1 MQPPRRVMIIYNPAA
16 GPREMTREIQAVA
29 RRWEGRGWS
38 VIIRITE
45 RPGMATELAHEAAL
59 EGFDWVVAAGG
70 DGTVNEV
77 ANGLVGLPS
86 ALGVLPVG
94 TGNVWAR
101 QLGLPTYPLVHP
113 LRVQVAAQLLEAAR
127 IHLIDVGR
135 ANGRYFLL
143 WAGIGLDAQVAQ
155 QMEPRDRGTKRL
167 GALAYLIAAALIAR
181 DFPAMRAT
189 VFIDG
194 RRRIRGRTLV
204 VLVANAQL
212 YGGLVR
218 IAPQAL
224 LDDGYLN
231 ICVFRG
237 MGLPW
242 ALRHFINVF
251 GGRHLQ
257 DPAVKFFT
265 GRQILVETRPVVPV
279 QVDGEPIGHTPM
291 VFEVV
296 PRSLRILVPPTAP
309 ASLFRDLAGTSDVP
323 ASAR

>member
-1 MQPPRRVMIIYNPAA
+1 MDRSRRVMIIYNPTA
-16 GPREMTREIQAVA
+16 GPREMLGEVQAVA
-29 RRWEGRGWS
+29 RKWQEERGWS
-38 VIIRITE
+38 VLLRITE
-45 RPGMATELAHEAAL
+45 RPGMATDLAHEAAL
-59 EGFDWVVAAGG
+59 EGFEWVIAAGG

-77 ANGLVGLPS
+77 ANGLVGMPA

-101 QLGLPTYPLVHP
+101 QLGLPVYPLVHP
-113 LRVQVAAQLLEAAR
+113 LRIQVAAHLLEAAR
-127 IHLIDVGR
+127 EHTIDVGR

-155 QMEPRDRGTKRL
+155 HMEPRTRNTKRL
-167 GALAYLIAAALIAR
+167 GALAYLIAAAMIAR

-189 VFIDG
+189 VIVDG
-194 RRRIRGRTLV
+194 RRRVKGRTLV

-218 IAPQAL
+218 IAPQAM

-242 ALRHFINVF
+242 AVRHFFNVF

-257 DPAVKFFT
+257 DPAVKFFV
-265 GRQILVETRPVVPV
+265 GRRVVVETRPVVPV
-279 QVDGEPIGHTPM
+279 QVDGEPIGYTPM
-291 VFEVV
+291 AFEVV

-309 ASLFRDLAGTSDVP
+309 ASLFQES
-323 ASAR
+323 

>member
-1 MQPPRRVMIIYNPAA
+1 MGRSKQVMIIYNPAA
-16 GPREMTREIQAVA
+16 GPRDMLREIQAVA
-29 RRWEGRGWS
+29 HRWEERGWS
-38 VIIRITE
+38 VLMRVTE
-45 RPGMATELAHEAAL
+45 GPGMATDFAHEAAL
-59 EGFDWVVAAGG
+59 EGFDWVIAAGG

-77 ANGLVGLPS
+77 ANGLVGMP
-86 ALGVLPVG
+86 AVLGVLPVG

-101 QLGLPTYPLVHP
+101 QLGLPVYPLVHP
-113 LRVQVAAQLLEAAR
+113 LRIQIAAHLLEAAR
-127 IHLIDVGR
+127 EHVIDVGR

-143 WAGIGLDAQVAQ
+143 WAGIGLDAEVAQ
-155 QMEPRDRGTKRL
+155 HLEPRTRNAKRL
-167 GALAYLIAAALIAR
+167 GAIAYLIAAAMIAK

-189 VFIDG
+189 VIVDG
-194 RRRIRGRTLV
+194 RRRVKGRTLV

-218 IAPQAL
+218 IAPQAV

-242 ALRHFINVF
+242 AIRHFFNVF

-257 DPAVKFFT
+257 DPAVKFFV
-265 GRQILVETRPVVPV
+265 GRRVVVETRPIVPV
-279 QVDGEPIGHTPM
+279 QVDGEPIGYTPM

-309 ASLFRDLAGTSDVP
+309 LDLFQGFMG
-323 ASAR
+323 

>member
-1 MQPPRRVMIIYNPAA
+1 MARSRHVMIIYNPAA
-16 GPREMTREIQAVA
+16 GPREMLREVQAVA
-29 RRWEGRGWS
+29 RKWQEERGWS
-38 VIIRITE
+38 VLLRITE
-45 RPGMATELAHEAAL
+45 RPGMATDLAYEAAL
-59 EGFDWVVAAGG
+59 EGFEWVIAAGG

-77 ANGLVGLPS
+77 ANGLVGMPA

-101 QLGLPTYPLVHP
+101 QLGLPVYPLVHP
-113 LRVQVAAQLLEAAR
+113 LRIQVAAHLLEAAR
-127 IHLIDVGR
+127 EHTIDVGR

-155 QMEPRDRGTKRL
+155 QMEPRTRNTKRL
-167 GALAYLIAAALIAR
+167 GALAYLIAAAMIAR

-189 VFIDG
+189 VIVDG
-194 RRRIRGRTLV
+194 RRRVKGRTLV

-218 IAPQAL
+218 IAPQAV

-242 ALRHFINVF
+242 AIRHFFNVF

-257 DPAVKFFT
+257 DPAVKFFV
-265 GRQILVETRPVVPV
+265 GRHVVVETRPVVPV
-279 QVDGEPIGHTPM
+279 QVDGEPIGYTPM
-291 VFEVV
+291 AFEVV

-309 ASLFRDLAGTSDVP
+309 AGLFQEP
-323 ASAR
+323 

>member
-1 MQPPRRVMIIYNPAA
+1 MERSRQVMIIYNPAA
-16 GPREMTREIQAVA
+16 GPREMLREVQAVA
-29 RRWEGRGWS
+29 RKWQEERQWS
-38 VIIRITE
+38 VFLRITE
-45 RPGMATELAHEAAL
+45 RPGMATDLAHEAAL
-59 EGFDWVVAAGG
+59 EGFHWVIAAGG

-77 ANGLVGLPS
+77 ANGLVGMRA

-101 QLGLPTYPLVHP
+101 QLGLPVYPLVHP
-113 LRVQVAAQLLEAAR
+113 LRIQIAAHLLEAA
-127 IHLIDVGR
+127 HEHAIDVGR

-155 QMEPRDRGTKRL
+155 HMEPRTRNAKRL
-167 GALAYLIAAALIAR
+167 GALAYLIAAAMIAK

-189 VFIDG
+189 VIVDG
-194 RRRIRGRTLV
+194 RRRVKGRTLV

-218 IAPQAL
+218 IAPQAV

-231 ICVFRG
+231 VCVFRG

-242 ALRHFINVF
+242 AIRHFFNVF

-265 GRQILVETRPVVPV
+265 GRRVVVETRPVVPV

-291 VFEVV
+291 VFEIV

-309 ASLFRDLAGTSDVP
+309 ADLFRGPSIL
-323 ASAR
+323 

>member
-1 MQPPRRVMIIYNPAA
+1 MERSRRVAIVYNPAA
-16 GPREMTREIQAVA
+16 GPREMWREIEGVA
-29 RRWEGRGWS
+29 RKWEGYGWS
-38 VIIRITE
+38 VLLRATE
-45 RPGMATELAHEAAL
+45 RPGMATDLAHEAAL
-59 EGFDWVVAAGG
+59 EGFEWVVAAGG

-77 ANGLVGLPS
+77 ANGLIGLPA

-101 QLGLPTYPLVHP
+101 QLGLPVYPIVHP
-113 LRVQVAAQLLEAAR
+113 LRIQVAAQLLEASR
-127 IHLIDVGR
+127 VHVIDVGR

-155 QMEPRDRGTKRL
+155 HMEPRTRNAKRL
-167 GALAYLIAAALIAR
+167 GALAYLAAAVMIAK

-189 VFIDG
+189 VTVDG
-194 RRRIRGRTLV
+194 RRRVKGRTLM
-204 VLVANAQL
+204 VLVANVPL

-218 IAPQAL
+218 IAPQAM
-224 LDDGYLN
+224 LDDGFLN

-242 ALRHFINVF
+242 AIRHFFNVF

-257 DPAVKFFT
+257 DPAVKFFA
-265 GRQILVETRPVVPV
+265 GRRVVVETRPIVPV
-279 QVDGEPIGHTPM
+279 QVDGEPIGYTPM

-296 PRSLRILVPPTAP
+296 PRALRILVPPTAP
-309 ASLFRDLAGTSDVP
+309 ASLFQDPSLEG
-323 ASAR
+323 

>member
-1 MQPPRRVMIIYNPAA
+1 MERSRRVAIIYNPAA
-16 GPREMTREIQAVA
+16 GPREVWREIEGVA
-29 RRWEGRGWS
+29 RKWEGSGWS
-38 VIIRITE
+38 VLLRATE
-45 RPGMATELAHEAAL
+45 RPGMATDLAHEAAL
-59 EGFDWVVAAGG
+59 EGFEWVVAAGG

-77 ANGLVGLPS
+77 ANGLIGLPA

-101 QLGLPTYPLVHP
+101 QLGLPVYPIVHP
-113 LRVQVAAQLLEAAR
+113 LRIQVAAQLLEAAR
-127 IHLIDVGR
+127 VHVIDVGR

-155 QMEPRDRGTKRL
+155 YMEPRTRNAKRL
-167 GALAYLIAAALIAR
+167 GALAYLAAAVMIAK

-189 VFIDG
+189 VIVDG
-194 RRRIRGRTLV
+194 RRRVKGRTLM
-204 VLVANAQL
+204 VLVANAPL

-218 IAPQAL
+218 ITPQAV
-224 LDDGYLN
+224 LDDGWLN

-242 ALRHFINVF
+242 AIRHFLNVF

-265 GRQILVETRPVVPV
+265 GRRVVVETRPIVPV

-291 VFEVV
+291 VFEVI
-296 PRSLRILVPPTAP
+296 PRALRILVPPTAP
-309 ASLFRDLAGTSDVP
+309 ASLFQGLPPEG
-323 ASAR
+323 